1 MVLSHVLDFYSMG
14 EQGIFFLRRM
24 VSLFLSQLSVLD
36 LSLRLMSVLCFA
48 KMKFKI
54 VTKHGKSLLMLLKN
68 DFGNYFCD
76 VSCHTQ
82 EDLI

>member
-1 MVLSHVLDFYSMG
+1 MFLISTAWENKEY
-14 EQGIFFLRRM
+14 FFCRM

-36 LSLRLMSVLCFA
+36 LSLRLMFFAFA